1 MNNEAVSKDELN
13 ALLNEDDKNDE
24 LIISDYLSD
33 FESDAIG
40 EIGNISFGSASTAL
54 SALLGQKV
62 EITTPVLKVTY
73 TSELSSQFPI
83 PHIAVYVKYI
93 DGFDGTNLFVLKL
106 NDAKIIADLMLG
118 GDGVVVSNDDLSE
131 MDISAVQEA
140 MNQMMGASAT
150 SMSTI
155 FNRTVSISPP
165 SVDILD
171 IVNGKGNIPE
181 EDVILLVS
189 FKLKIGN
196 IIDSNIMQI
205 ISTSFAKKMAEYLID
220 SDKDTDTDA
229 ITDTNTDTD
238 ANTEIID
245 STIDTLN
252 EILADSEQA
261 DTIKS
266 EESFYE
272 ELNNEINVKANK
284 GTENSEKD
292 VNVQSVEFTEL
303 ETREHTKRNE
313 SNLGLLM
320 DIPLQVSVE
329 LGRTKKVIK
338 DILELS
344 SGSIIELDKL
354 AGEPVNI
361 YANNKLI
368 AKGEVVVI
376 DENFGVRITDII
388 SQIDRVRRLQ

>member
-1 MNNEAVSKDELN
+1 MSNEVLSQEELD
-13 ALLNEDDKNDE
+13 ALLYEDDNSEKIV
-24 LIISDYLSD
+24 LTDYLSE

-62 EITTPVLKVTY
+62 EITTPVLNVTY
-73 TSELSSQFPI
+73 TNKLSNEFPD
-83 PHIAVYVKYI
+83 PHIAIYVKYI

-118 GDGVVVSNDDLSE
+118 GNGENITEDELSD

-155 FNRTVSISPP
+155 FNRTVGISPP

-171 IVNGKGNIPE
+171 IVNGKGNIPK
-181 EDVILLVS
+181 EDVVLLVS

-196 IIDSNIMQI
+196 IIDSSIMQI
-205 ISTSFAKKMAEYLID
+205 ISTSFAKKMAEYLTVSDDNSKVDEEINNSTDNTKEMPNTSESISNEKNNVDFND
-220 SDKDTDTDA
+220 S
-229 ITDTNTDTD
+229 
-238 ANTEIID
+238 
-245 STIDTLN
+245 SG
-252 EILADSEQA
+252 
-261 DTIKS
+261 
-266 EESFYE
+266 
-272 ELNNEINVKANK
+272 NEINVKSNER
-284 GTENSEKD
+284 TVNYEKN

-303 ETREHTKRNE
+303 ETRENTKRID
-313 SNLGLLM
+313 SNLSLLM

-329 LGRTKKVIK
+329 LGRTKKMIK

-344 SGSIIELDKL
+344 SGSIIELDKI

-388 SQIDRVRRLQ
+388 SQIDRVKKLQ